1 MQGYILSWIAAYKM
15 MKVYNALRYSRCA
28 KETIVKLEA
37 NGISWRGKAEGDP
50 LKLDVEEIELKW
62 EIERAGDGETESS
75 LMVHCRE
82 GVA

>member
-1 MQGYILSWIAAYKM
+1 MPK
-15 MKVYNALRYSRCA
+15 KPV
-28 KETIVKLEA
+28 VKLEA
-37 NGISWRGKAEGDP
+37 KEISWRGKSEGDP
-50 LKLDVEEIELKW
+50 FKLEVEEIELKW